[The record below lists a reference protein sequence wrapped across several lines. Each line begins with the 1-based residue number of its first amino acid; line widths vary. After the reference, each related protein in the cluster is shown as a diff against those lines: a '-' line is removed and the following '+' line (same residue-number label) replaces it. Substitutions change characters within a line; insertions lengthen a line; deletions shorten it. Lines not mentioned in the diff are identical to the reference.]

1 MPRAGIQLFSPVD
14 ETLIGLTGDMKAA
27 DAAKWLDK
35 LKRLGARQ
43 SENSFHVHNT
53 CLISTKNVPMNL
65 STWWLFV
72 TATFLISAAPGPNML
87 LIMNQSVR
95 FGLRA
100 SIASMAGCMTALMI
114 MFTLSALGLG
124 VILQNAPM
132 VFDALRWLGAGYL
145 AYLGY
150 KVWTAPVTPITAETS
165 AESDAQTQSSNMP
178 SAKTLFRTG
187 FFTAGSNPKALL
199 FAAALLPQF
208 IQADLPQVPQLMIL
222 LATFSV
228 LEILWYFIYAFGGLS
243 MAKQLRKPNILRWF
257 NRVTGGAFIG
267 FAGLMAVMKR

>member
-1 MPRAGIQLFSPVD
+1 MS
-14 ETLIGLTGDMKAA
+14 
-27 DAAKWLDK
+27 
-35 LKRLGARQ
+35 
-43 SENSFHVHNT
+43 
-53 CLISTKNVPMNL
+53 L

-165 AESDAQTQSSNMP
+165 AESDAQTQSSNIP

>member
-1 MPRAGIQLFSPVD
+1 
-14 ETLIGLTGDMKAA
+14 
-27 DAAKWLDK
+27 
-35 LKRLGARQ
+35 
-43 SENSFHVHNT
+43 
-53 CLISTKNVPMNL
+53 MNL

-100 SIASMAGCMTALMI
+100 SIYSMAGCMTALMI

-124 VILQNAPM
+124 VILQQSPA

-165 AESDAQTQSSNMP
+165 AESDAQTQSSNIP

>member
-1 MPRAGIQLFSPVD
+1 
-14 ETLIGLTGDMKAA
+14 
-27 DAAKWLDK
+27 
-35 LKRLGARQ
+35 
-43 SENSFHVHNT
+43 
-53 CLISTKNVPMNL
+53 MNL
-65 STWWLFV
+65 STWWIFV

-100 SIASMAGCMTALMI
+100 SIYSMAGCMTALMI

-124 VILQNAPM
+124 VILQQSPA
-132 VFDALRWLGAGYL
+132 VFDVLRWLGALYL

-150 KVWTAPVTPITAETS
+150 KVWTAPVVAASTEENNNLDIKNNS
-165 AESDAQTQSSNMP
+165 ASGNKNGVYNAFSLY
-178 SAKTLFRTG
+178 KTG

-199 FAAALLPQF
+199 FAAAFLPQF
-208 IQADLPQVPQLMIL
+208 IQASRPQIPQLLIL

-228 LEILWYFIYAFGGLS
+228 LEILWYFIYALGGLS
-243 MAKQLRKPNILRWF
+243 MAQQLRKPNILRWF

-267 FAGLMAVMKR
+267 FAGLMALMKR

>member
-1 MPRAGIQLFSPVD
+1 MS
-14 ETLIGLTGDMKAA
+14 
-27 DAAKWLDK
+27 
-35 LKRLGARQ
+35 
-43 SENSFHVHNT
+43 
-53 CLISTKNVPMNL
+53 L

-95 FGLRA
+95 FGLRT
-100 SIASMAGCMTALMI
+100 SIYSMAGCMTALMI

-124 VILQNAPM
+124 IVLQNAPTIFNAM
-132 VFDALRWLGAGYL
+132 RWLGALYL

-150 KVWTAPVTPITAETS
+150 KVWTAPVKTDNIDTTLNAPHA
-165 AESDAQTQSSNMP
+165 AQNDAPLEQW
-178 SAKTLFRTG
+178 KHFKTG

-199 FAAALLPQF
+199 FAAAFLPQF
-208 IQADLPQVPQLMIL
+208 ISADLPQGTQLAIL

-243 MAKQLRKPNILRWF
+243 MAKQLRKPNVLRWF

-267 FAGLMAVMKR
+267 FAGLMAVMEK

>member
-1 MPRAGIQLFSPVD
+1 
-14 ETLIGLTGDMKAA
+14 
-27 DAAKWLDK
+27 
-35 LKRLGARQ
+35 
-43 SENSFHVHNT
+43 
-53 CLISTKNVPMNL
+53 MNL

-72 TATFLISAAPGPNML
+72 SATFLISAAPGPNML

-100 SIASMAGCMTALMI
+100 SIYSMAGCMTALMI
-114 MFTLSALGLG
+114 MFTMSALGLG
-124 VILQNAPM
+124 VILQNAPV
-132 VFDALRWLGAGYL
+132 VFDALRWAGALYL

-150 KVWTAPVTPITAETS
+150 KVWTAPVEPVSISENDKIDNS
-165 AESDAQTQSSNMP
+165 IIKNNSN
-178 SAKTLFRTG
+178 SGNNHAGYNGFNLYKTG

-208 IQADLPQVPQLMIL
+208 IQADLPQVPQLVIL

-228 LEILWYFIYAFGGLS
+228 LEILWYFIYAFGGLG
-243 MAKQLRKPNILRWF
+243 MAQQLRKPNILRWF

-267 FAGLMAVMKR
+267 FAGVMAVIKQ

>member
-1 MPRAGIQLFSPVD
+1 
-14 ETLIGLTGDMKAA
+14 
-27 DAAKWLDK
+27 
-35 LKRLGARQ
+35 
-43 SENSFHVHNT
+43 
-53 CLISTKNVPMNL
+53 MNL

-72 TATFLISAAPGPNML
+72 TATFFISAAPGPNML

-100 SIASMAGCMTALMI
+100 SIYSMAGCMTALMI

-124 VILQNAPM
+124 VILQNAPA
-132 VFDALRWLGAGYL
+132 VFDALRWAGALYL

-150 KVWTAPVTPITAETS
+150 KVWTAPVEPIST
-165 AESDAQTQSSNMP
+165 DASTMSNTQTHNRP
-178 SAKTLFRTG
+178 AAPNALTLFRTG

-208 IQADLPQVPQLMIL
+208 IQASLPQVPQLLIL

-228 LEILWYFIYAFGGLS
+228 LEILWYFIYAVGGLS
-243 MAKQLRKPNILRWF
+243 MAQQLRKPNILRWF

-267 FAGLMAVMKR
+267 FAGLMAVMKH

>member
-1 MPRAGIQLFSPVD
+1 MSP
-14 ETLIGLTGDMKAA
+14 
-27 DAAKWLDK
+27 
-35 LKRLGARQ
+35 
-43 SENSFHVHNT
+43 
-53 CLISTKNVPMNL
+53 

-100 SIASMAGCMTALMI
+100 SIYSMAGCMTALMI

-124 VILQNAPM
+124 VILQQSPA
-132 VFDALRWLGAGYL
+132 VFDALRWLGAVYL

-165 AESDAQTQSSNMP
+165 AEANTQTQTSTIPSNM
-178 SAKTLFRTG
+178 TLFRTG

-199 FAAALLPQF
+199 FAAAFLPQF
-208 IQADLPQVPQLMIL
+208 IQASLPQAPQLLIL

-243 MAKQLRKPNILRWF
+243 MAQQLRKPNILRWF

-267 FAGLMAVMKR
+267 FAGLMAVMKH

>member
-1 MPRAGIQLFSPVD
+1 MS
-14 ETLIGLTGDMKAA
+14 
-27 DAAKWLDK
+27 
-35 LKRLGARQ
+35 
-43 SENSFHVHNT
+43 
-53 CLISTKNVPMNL
+53 L
-65 STWWLFV
+65 STWWIFV

-100 SIASMAGCMTALMI
+100 SIYSMAGCMTALMI

-124 VILQNAPM
+124 VVLQNAPA
-132 VFDALRWLGAGYL
+132 VFDALRWLGALYL

-150 KVWTAPVTPITAETS
+150 KVWTAPVTTTS
-165 AESDAQTQSSNMP
+165 IDEDGKIDVKNNS
-178 SAKTLFRTG
+178 TLGNKYADYNAFSLYKTG

-199 FAAALLPQF
+199 FAAAFLPQF
-208 IQADLPQVPQLMIL
+208 IQASLPQAPQLLIL

-228 LEILWYFIYAFGGLS
+228 LEILWYFIYALGGLS
-243 MAKQLRKPNILRWF
+243 MAQQLRKPNILRWF

>member
-1 MPRAGIQLFSPVD
+1 
-14 ETLIGLTGDMKAA
+14 
-27 DAAKWLDK
+27 
-35 LKRLGARQ
+35 
-43 SENSFHVHNT
+43 
-53 CLISTKNVPMNL
+53 MNL
-65 STWWLFV
+65 STWWIFV

-100 SIASMAGCMTALMI
+100 SIYSMAGCMTALMI

-124 VILQNAPM
+124 VILQQSPA
-132 VFDALRWLGAGYL
+132 VFDVLRWLGALYL

-150 KVWTAPVTPITAETS
+150 KVWTAPVVAASTEENNNLDIKNNNAS
-165 AESDAQTQSSNMP
+165 GNKNVIYNAFSLY
-178 SAKTLFRTG
+178 KTG

-199 FAAALLPQF
+199 FAAAFLPQF
-208 IQADLPQVPQLMIL
+208 IQASLPQIPQLLIL

-228 LEILWYFIYAFGGLS
+228 LEILWYFIYALGGLS
-243 MAKQLRKPNILRWF
+243 MAQQLRKPNVLRWF

>member
-1 MPRAGIQLFSPVD
+1 
-14 ETLIGLTGDMKAA
+14 
-27 DAAKWLDK
+27 
-35 LKRLGARQ
+35 
-43 SENSFHVHNT
+43 
-53 CLISTKNVPMNL
+53 MNL
-65 STWWLFV
+65 STWWIFV

-100 SIASMAGCMTALMI
+100 SIYSMAGCMTALMI

-124 VILQNAPM
+124 VVLQNAPA
-132 VFDALRWLGAGYL
+132 VFDALRWLGALYL
-145 AYLGY
+145 AYLGF
-150 KVWTAPVTPITAETS
+150 KVWTAPVTPTS
-165 AESDAQTQSSNMP
+165 IDGNIKNDSNLGNKN
-178 SAKTLFRTG
+178 AGYNAFNLYKTG

-199 FAAALLPQF
+199 FAAAFLPQF
-208 IQADLPQVPQLMIL
+208 IQASLPQAPQLAIL

-228 LEILWYFIYAFGGLS
+228 LEILWYFIYALSGLS
-243 MAKQLRKPNILRWF
+243 MAQQLRKPNIMRWF

>member
-1 MPRAGIQLFSPVD
+1 MS
-14 ETLIGLTGDMKAA
+14 
-27 DAAKWLDK
+27 
-35 LKRLGARQ
+35 
-43 SENSFHVHNT
+43 
-53 CLISTKNVPMNL
+53 L
-65 STWWLFV
+65 STWWIFV

-100 SIASMAGCMTALMI
+100 SIYSMAGCMTALMI

-124 VILQNAPM
+124 VILQQSPT
-132 VFDALRWLGAGYL
+132 VFDALRWMGALYL

-150 KVWTAPVTPITAETS
+150 KVWTAPVTAVVIDEN
-165 AESDAQTQSSNMP
+165 DQINVKNSSGLSNKYLGYNAF
-178 SAKTLFRTG
+178 SLYKTG

-199 FAAALLPQF
+199 FAAAFLPQF
-208 IQADLPQVPQLMIL
+208 IQSNLPQAPQLLIL

-228 LEILWYFIYAFGGLS
+228 LEILWYFIYALGGLS
-243 MAKQLRKPNILRWF
+243 MAQQLRKPNILRWF

>member
-1 MPRAGIQLFSPVD
+1 MS
-14 ETLIGLTGDMKAA
+14 M
-27 DAAKWLDK
+27 
-35 LKRLGARQ
+35 
-43 SENSFHVHNT
+43 
-53 CLISTKNVPMNL
+53 

-95 FGLRA
+95 FGLRT
-100 SIASMAGCMTALMI
+100 SMVSMAGCMTALMI

-124 VILQNAPM
+124 IVLQNAPT
-132 VFDALRWLGAGYL
+132 VFNLLRWLGVLYL

-150 KVWTAPVTPITAETS
+150 KVWTASVKTEDIDTTLGANN
-165 AESDAQTQSSNMP
+165 AVQNDTQNDQR
-178 SAKTLFRTG
+178 KHFKTG
-187 FFTAGSNPKALL
+187 FFTASSNPKALL
-199 FAAALLPQF
+199 FAAAFLPQF
-208 IQADLPQVPQLMIL
+208 ISADLPQAPQLAIL

-243 MAKQLRKPNILRWF
+243 MAKQLRKPNILHWF

-267 FAGLMAVMKR
+267 FAGLMAVMEK

>member
-1 MPRAGIQLFSPVD
+1 
-14 ETLIGLTGDMKAA
+14 
-27 DAAKWLDK
+27 
-35 LKRLGARQ
+35 
-43 SENSFHVHNT
+43 
-53 CLISTKNVPMNL
+53 MNL

-165 AESDAQTQSSNMP
+165 AESDAQTQSSNIP

-199 FAAALLPQF
+199 FAAAFLPQF
-208 IQADLPQVPQLMIL
+208 IQASLPQAPQLMIL

-228 LEILWYFIYAFGGLS
+228 IEILWYFIYALGGLS
-243 MAKQLRKPNILRWF
+243 MAQQLRKPNVLRWF

>member
-1 MPRAGIQLFSPVD
+1 MSNNDLLQHGYPHQES
-14 ETLIGLTGDMKAA
+14 
-27 DAAKWLDK
+27 K
-35 LKRLGARQ
+35 L
-43 SENSFHVHNT
+43 H
-53 CLISTKNVPMNL
+53 MNL
-65 STWWLFV
+65 STWWIFV

-100 SIASMAGCMTALMI
+100 SIYSMAGCMTALMI

-124 VILQNAPM
+124 VVLQNAPT
-132 VFDALRWLGAGYL
+132 VFDALRWLGALYL

-150 KVWTAPVTPITAETS
+150 KVWTAPVTPTS
-165 AESDAQTQSSNMP
+165 ADNISKNDSSLGNKY
-178 SAKTLFRTG
+178 AGYNRFTLYKTG

-199 FAAALLPQF
+199 FAAAFLPQF
-208 IQADLPQVPQLMIL
+208 IRADLPQAPQLALL
-222 LATFSV
+222 LATFSA
-228 LEILWYFIYAFGGLS
+228 LEILWYFIYALGGLS
-243 MAKQLRKPNILRWF
+243 MAQQLRKPNILRWF

>member
-1 MPRAGIQLFSPVD
+1 
-14 ETLIGLTGDMKAA
+14 
-27 DAAKWLDK
+27 
-35 LKRLGARQ
+35 
-43 SENSFHVHNT
+43 
-53 CLISTKNVPMNL
+53 MNL
-65 STWWLFV
+65 STWWIFV

-100 SIASMAGCMTALMI
+100 SIYSMAGCMTALMI

-124 VILQNAPM
+124 VILQSAPA
-132 VFDALRWLGAGYL
+132 VFDALRWAGALYL

-150 KVWTAPVTPITAETS
+150 KVWTAPVEPIANKTDSYTIN
-165 AESDAQTQSSNMP
+165 SN
-178 SAKTLFRTG
+178 SGNKYAGYSHLKHYKTG

-199 FAAALLPQF
+199 FAAAFLPQF
-208 IQADLPQVPQLMIL
+208 IQANKPQALQLVIL

-228 LEILWYFIYAFGGLS
+228 LEILWYFIYALGGLS
-243 MAKQLRKPNILRWF
+243 MAQQLRKPNVLRWF

>member
-1 MPRAGIQLFSPVD
+1 
-14 ETLIGLTGDMKAA
+14 
-27 DAAKWLDK
+27 
-35 LKRLGARQ
+35 
-43 SENSFHVHNT
+43 
-53 CLISTKNVPMNL
+53 MNL
-65 STWWLFV
+65 STWWIFV

-100 SIASMAGCMTALMI
+100 SIYSMAGCMTALMI

-124 VILQNAPM
+124 VILQQSPA
-132 VFDALRWLGAGYL
+132 VFDALRWLGALYL

-150 KVWTAPVTPITAETS
+150 KVWTAPVEAKPTS
-165 AESDAQTQSSNMP
+165 ASTNDVKNNSDLGNKNAVYSPFNLY
-178 SAKTLFRTG
+178 KTG

-199 FAAALLPQF
+199 FAAAFLPQF
-208 IQADLPQVPQLMIL
+208 IQASLPQAPQLLIL

-228 LEILWYFIYAFGGLS
+228 LEILWYFIYALGGLS
-243 MAKQLRKPNILRWF
+243 MAQQLRKPNVLRWF

>member
-1 MPRAGIQLFSPVD
+1 MS
-14 ETLIGLTGDMKAA
+14 
-27 DAAKWLDK
+27 
-35 LKRLGARQ
+35 
-43 SENSFHVHNT
+43 
-53 CLISTKNVPMNL
+53 L
-65 STWWLFV
+65 STWWIFV

-100 SIASMAGCMTALMI
+100 SIYSMAGCMTALMI

-124 VILQNAPM
+124 VILQQSPA

-165 AESDAQTQSSNMP
+165 AESDAQTQSSNIP

>member
-1 MPRAGIQLFSPVD
+1 
-14 ETLIGLTGDMKAA
+14 
-27 DAAKWLDK
+27 
-35 LKRLGARQ
+35 
-43 SENSFHVHNT
+43 
-53 CLISTKNVPMNL
+53 MNL

-72 TATFLISAAPGPNML
+72 TATFFISAAPGPNML

-100 SIASMAGCMTALMI
+100 SIYSMAGCMTALMI

-124 VILQNAPM
+124 VILQNAPT
-132 VFDALRWLGAGYL
+132 VFDALRWMGALYL

-150 KVWTAPVTPITAETS
+150 KVWTAPVEPVEPVTIDENHKIDNIDVKNNS
-165 AESDAQTQSSNMP
+165 ALGNKNIGYNAFNLY
-178 SAKTLFRTG
+178 KTG

-208 IQADLPQVPQLMIL
+208 IHADLPQVPQLVIL

-228 LEILWYFIYAFGGLS
+228 LEILWYFIYALGGLS
-243 MAKQLRKPNILRWF
+243 MAQQLRKPNILRWF

-267 FAGLMAVMKR
+267 FAGLMAVMTK

>member
-1 MPRAGIQLFSPVD
+1 
-14 ETLIGLTGDMKAA
+14 
-27 DAAKWLDK
+27 
-35 LKRLGARQ
+35 
-43 SENSFHVHNT
+43 
-53 CLISTKNVPMNL
+53 MNL
-65 STWWLFV
+65 STWWIFV

-100 SIASMAGCMTALMI
+100 SIYSMAGCMTALMI

-124 VILQNAPM
+124 VVLQNAPA
-132 VFDALRWLGAGYL
+132 VFDALRWLGALYL

-150 KVWTAPVTPITAETS
+150 KVWTAPVTSSSINDSKNDSTLGNKYAEYN
-165 AESDAQTQSSNMP
+165 AFNLY
-178 SAKTLFRTG
+178 KTGL
-187 FFTAGSNPKALL
+187 FTAGSNPKALL
-199 FAAALLPQF
+199 FAAAFLPQF
-208 IQADLPQVPQLMIL
+208 IQASLPQAPQLLIL

-228 LEILWYFIYAFGGLS
+228 LEILWYFIYALGGLS
-243 MAKQLRKPNILRWF
+243 MAQQLRKPNILRWF

>member
-1 MPRAGIQLFSPVD
+1 
-14 ETLIGLTGDMKAA
+14 
-27 DAAKWLDK
+27 
-35 LKRLGARQ
+35 
-43 SENSFHVHNT
+43 
-53 CLISTKNVPMNL
+53 MNL
-65 STWWLFV
+65 STWWIFV

-100 SIASMAGCMTALMI
+100 SIYSMAGCMTALMI
-114 MFTLSALGLG
+114 MFTLSAMGLG
-124 VILQNAPM
+124 VILQQSPAI
-132 VFDALRWLGAGYL
+132 FDALRWLGALYL

-150 KVWTAPVTPITAETS
+150 KVWTASVTTAITPTS
-165 AESDAQTQSSNMP
+165 IDENGKFYIKNNS
-178 SAKTLFRTG
+178 TLGNKNAGYNAFNLFKTG
-187 FFTAGSNPKALL
+187 FFTAGGNPKALL

-208 IQADLPQVPQLMIL
+208 IQADLPQVPQLVIL

-243 MAKQLRKPNILRWF
+243 MAQQLRKPNILRWF
-257 NRVTGGAFIG
+257 NRMTGGAFIG

>member
-1 MPRAGIQLFSPVD
+1 
-14 ETLIGLTGDMKAA
+14 
-27 DAAKWLDK
+27 
-35 LKRLGARQ
+35 
-43 SENSFHVHNT
+43 
-53 CLISTKNVPMNL
+53 MNL
-65 STWWLFV
+65 NTWWLFV

-100 SIASMAGCMTALMI
+100 SIYSMAGCMTALMI

-124 VILQNAPM
+124 VVLQNAPA
-132 VFDALRWLGAGYL
+132 VFDALRWLGALYL

-150 KVWTAPVTPITAETS
+150 KVWTAPVTATS
-165 AESDAQTQSSNMP
+165 TEEDGNIKIKNN
-178 SAKTLFRTG
+178 SALGNKNDGYSVFTLYKTG

-199 FAAALLPQF
+199 FAAAFLPQF
-208 IQADLPQVPQLMIL
+208 IQADLPQVPQLLIL

>member
-1 MPRAGIQLFSPVD
+1 MS
-14 ETLIGLTGDMKAA
+14 
-27 DAAKWLDK
+27 
-35 LKRLGARQ
+35 
-43 SENSFHVHNT
+43 
-53 CLISTKNVPMNL
+53 L

-100 SIASMAGCMTALMI
+100 SIYSMAGCMTALMI

-124 VILQNAPM
+124 VVLQNAPT
-132 VFDALRWLGAGYL
+132 VFDALRWLGALYL

-150 KVWTAPVTPITAETS
+150 KVWTAPVEAVSIDTNAASDIKNNSASGNKTAGY
-165 AESDAQTQSSNMP
+165 DAFSLY
-178 SAKTLFRTG
+178 KTG

-199 FAAALLPQF
+199 FAAAFLPQF
-208 IQADLPQVPQLMIL
+208 IQASLPQAPQLLIL

-228 LEILWYFIYAFGGLS
+228 LEILWYFIYALGGLS
-243 MAKQLRKPNILRWF
+243 MAQQLRKPHVLRWF
-257 NRVTGGAFIG
+257 NRITGGAFIG
-267 FAGLMAVMKR
+267 FAGLMLVMKR

>member
-1 MPRAGIQLFSPVD
+1 
-14 ETLIGLTGDMKAA
+14 
-27 DAAKWLDK
+27 
-35 LKRLGARQ
+35 
-43 SENSFHVHNT
+43 
-53 CLISTKNVPMNL
+53 MNL

-100 SIASMAGCMTALMI
+100 SMASMAGCMTALMI

-124 VILQNAPM
+124 VLLLNSPAI
-132 VFDALRWLGAGYL
+132 FDALRWAGALYL

-150 KVWTAPVTPITAETS
+150 KVWTAPVETEAS
-165 AESDAQTQSSNMP
+165 EFNQTDSYAINSNV
-178 SAKTLFRTG
+178 SNKYAGYSHEHSFSEQLQHYKVG
-187 FFTAGSNPKALL
+187 FLTAGSNPKALL

-208 IQADLPQVPQLMIL
+208 IQADLPQVPQLVIL

-243 MAKQLRKPNILRWF
+243 MAQQLRKPNVMRWF

-267 FAGLMAVMKR
+267 FAGVMAVIKR

>member
-1 MPRAGIQLFSPVD
+1 
-14 ETLIGLTGDMKAA
+14 
-27 DAAKWLDK
+27 
-35 LKRLGARQ
+35 
-43 SENSFHVHNT
+43 
-53 CLISTKNVPMNL
+53 MNL

-72 TATFLISAAPGPNML
+72 TATFFISAAPGPNML

-100 SIASMAGCMTALMI
+100 SIYSMAGCMTALMI

-124 VILQNAPM
+124 VILQNAPT
-132 VFDALRWLGAGYL
+132 VFDALRWMGALYL

-150 KVWTAPVTPITAETS
+150 KVWTAHVEPVSIDENHKINKEDVKNNSVLGNKYAAYS
-165 AESDAQTQSSNMP
+165 AFNLY
-178 SAKTLFRTG
+178 KTG

-208 IQADLPQVPQLMIL
+208 IHADLPQVPQLLIL

-228 LEILWYFIYAFGGLS
+228 LEILWYFIYALGGLS
-243 MAKQLRKPNILRWF
+243 MAQQLRKPNVLRWF
-257 NRVTGGAFIG
+257 NRITGGAFIG
-267 FAGLMAVMKR
+267 FAGVMAVIKQ

>member
-1 MPRAGIQLFSPVD
+1 
-14 ETLIGLTGDMKAA
+14 
-27 DAAKWLDK
+27 
-35 LKRLGARQ
+35 
-43 SENSFHVHNT
+43 
-53 CLISTKNVPMNL
+53 MNL

-72 TATFLISAAPGPNML
+72 TATFFISAAPGPNML

-100 SIASMAGCMTALMI
+100 SMASMAGCMTALMI
-114 MFTLSALGLG
+114 MFTMSALGLG
-124 VILQNAPM
+124 VILQSAPRI
-132 VFDALRWLGAGYL
+132 FDALRWAGALYL

-150 KVWTAPVTPITAETS
+150 KVWTAPAET
-165 AESDAQTQSSNMP
+165 AINQTDNYDKDSSLGNEYDHYNQ
-178 SAKTLFRTG
+178 KTSILEQLKHYKLG

-208 IQADLPQVPQLMIL
+208 IQSDLPQVPQLVIL
-222 LATFSV
+222 LLTFSV

-243 MAKQLRKPNILRWF
+243 MAQQLRKPNVLRWF

-267 FAGLMAVMKR
+267 FAGVMAVIKQ

>member
-1 MPRAGIQLFSPVD
+1 
-14 ETLIGLTGDMKAA
+14 
-27 DAAKWLDK
+27 
-35 LKRLGARQ
+35 
-43 SENSFHVHNT
+43 
-53 CLISTKNVPMNL
+53 MNL

-72 TATFLISAAPGPNML
+72 TATFFISAAPGPNML

-100 SIASMAGCMTALMI
+100 SIYSMAGCMTALMI

-124 VILQNAPM
+124 VILQNAPA
-132 VFDALRWLGAGYL
+132 VFDALRWAGALYL

-150 KVWTAPVTPITAETS
+150 KVWTAPVTPTS
-165 AESDAQTQSSNMP
+165 IDEGVKNNSSSGNIN
-178 SAKTLFRTG
+178 AGYNAFNLYKTG

-208 IQADLPQVPQLMIL
+208 IQASLPQVPQLLIL

-228 LEILWYFIYAFGGLS
+228 LEILWYFIYAVGGLS
-243 MAKQLRKPNILRWF
+243 MAQQLRKPNILRWF

-267 FAGLMAVMKR
+267 FAGVMAVIKQ

>member
-1 MPRAGIQLFSPVD
+1 
-14 ETLIGLTGDMKAA
+14 
-27 DAAKWLDK
+27 
-35 LKRLGARQ
+35 
-43 SENSFHVHNT
+43 
-53 CLISTKNVPMNL
+53 MNL

-72 TATFLISAAPGPNML
+72 TATFFISAAPGPNML

-100 SIASMAGCMTALMI
+100 SIYSMAGCMTALMI

-124 VILQNAPM
+124 VILQNAPT
-132 VFDALRWLGAGYL
+132 VFDALRWAGALYL

-150 KVWTAPVTPITAETS
+150 KVWTAPVTPVSTDEGIKNN
-165 AESDAQTQSSNMP
+165 SN
-178 SAKTLFRTG
+178 SGNKYAGYNAFSLYKTG

-208 IQADLPQVPQLMIL
+208 IQASLPQGPQLLIL

-228 LEILWYFIYAFGGLS
+228 LEILWYFIYAVGGLS
-243 MAKQLRKPNILRWF
+243 MAQQLRKPKILRWF

-267 FAGLMAVMKR
+267 FAGVMAVIKQ

>member
-1 MPRAGIQLFSPVD
+1 MS
-14 ETLIGLTGDMKAA
+14 
-27 DAAKWLDK
+27 
-35 LKRLGARQ
+35 
-43 SENSFHVHNT
+43 
-53 CLISTKNVPMNL
+53 L
-65 STWWLFV
+65 STWWIFV

-100 SIASMAGCMTALMI
+100 SIYSMAGCMTALMI

-124 VILQNAPM
+124 VVLQNAPA
-132 VFDALRWLGAGYL
+132 VFDALRWAGALYL

-150 KVWTAPVTPITAETS
+150 KVWTAPVAGASTEVEINDS
-165 AESDAQTQSSNMP
+165 ASGNKYKGY
-178 SAKTLFRTG
+178 SAFNLYKIG

-199 FAAALLPQF
+199 FAAAFLPQF
-208 IQADLPQVPQLMIL
+208 IQASLPQAPQLLIL

-228 LEILWYFIYAFGGLS
+228 LEILWYFIYALGGLS
-243 MAKQLRKPNILRWF
+243 MAQQLRKPNILRWF

-267 FAGLMAVMKR
+267 FAGLMAVMDK